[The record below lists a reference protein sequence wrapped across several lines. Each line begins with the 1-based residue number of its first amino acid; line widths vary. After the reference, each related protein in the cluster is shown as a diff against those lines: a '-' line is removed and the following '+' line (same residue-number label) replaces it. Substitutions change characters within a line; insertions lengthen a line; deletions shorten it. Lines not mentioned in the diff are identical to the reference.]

1 MNFGNLI
8 KTLFLLIIGMA
19 AGFYF
24 LNYEK
29 NERATVLNA
38 VPCQEPLTFKIGD
51 IDSRFDVSEADVLE
65 AMNAATTL
73 WSDALGREVAMHSEE
88 GSVTVHFVY
97 DERQETVDGE
107 MRFRQRIESE
117 QVRLNQLQA
126 EYDRNRDL
134 FEARSERYVELASE
148 TTDMISSFNSWVE
161 ERNRAG
167 GFRPEESDEFENRKA
182 SVEQMQQ
189 RVLNERRELDR
200 IAAQLNRDAER
211 LNRIVEENN
220 RLVEQY
226 NSEFTGVTR
235 FTKATFQNR
244 PEGGVITVN
253 MFLHRN
259 ELTLI
264 LAHELGHAL
273 GLDHV
278 ANPRSVMYSQM
289 GAQELFPVVQL
300 TEEDREAIRNLC
312 N

>member
-1 MNFGNLI
+1 MNTGNLI

-29 NERATVLNA
+29 VGQSLQVNA
-38 VPCQEPLTFKIGD
+38 VPCHEPLTYRIGE
-51 IDSRFDVSEADVLE
+51 IDPRFGVSENEILE
-65 AMNAATTL
+65 AMNAAATL
-73 WSDALGREVAMHSEE
+73 WSDASGREIALHSYE
-88 GSVTVHFVY
+88 GQVIVNFEY

-107 MRFRQRIESE
+107 MRFRERIESE
-117 QVRLNQLQA
+117 QTRLNQLQA
-126 EYDRNRDL
+126 EYERKRDQ
-134 FEARSERYVELASE
+134 FEARSDRYVELASE
-148 TTDMISSFNSWVE
+148 TTQMISSFNSWVE
-161 ERNRAG
+161 ERNRSG
-167 GFRPEESDEFENRKA
+167 GITPEESDEYENRKA
-182 SVEQMQQ
+182 SVERMQQ
-189 RVLNERRELDR
+189 RVLNERNELDR
-200 IAAQLNRDAER
+200 IAVQLNRDADR
-211 LNRIVEENN
+211 LNNIIEQNN
-220 RLVEQY
+220 RLVDQY

-244 PEGGVITVN
+244 PDGGVITVN

-278 ANPRSVMYSQM
+278 SNPRSVMYSLM

-300 TEEDREAIRNLC
+300 SQEDRDAIRDLC